1 MLPNEPFGEQTAKR
15 LIRQCIT
22 DGLVIWTNHALQRC
36 SERGLTTVDCV
47 NALKAGAVDPAEWE
61 NGTWRYRVRAGRI
74 TVVVAFRN
82 VRALTV
88 ITVWT

>member
-1 MLPNEPFGEQTAKR
+1 M
-15 LIRQCIT
+15 
-22 DGLVIWTNHALQRC
+22 
-36 SERGLTTVDCV
+36 VDCV
-47 NALKAGAVDPAEWE
+47 NALRAGAVDPAEWE